1 MQLVGVKRSKRW
13 GALSKLMMVAI
24 DIEFEGENYY
34 FDVATSSTVGELKED
49 IDQRFGHHPPSQKLY
64 YLGLELEDDTD
75 SKISE
80 FLDSGFGNSFNL
92 IVDHASSKKHQAP
105 GRQFSAEK
113 EMFLIVGGRTNFE
126 AIHLKSG
133 QKEIKKLKGKLFY
146 PLEKFGLSENCEGEA
161 GKRTFQVRIY
171 EVQEEGNIII
181 RVDKDGKDLEVYLVN
196 AHETIEMEPVD
207 TKIYDECKK
216 RDKIATILGFLK
228 PFGHIINGI
237 GGIVQGAATFNE
249 AV

>member
-1 MQLVGVKRSKRW
+1 MGELR

-34 FDVATSSTVGELKED
+34 FDVATSSTVGQLKED

-105 GRQFSAEK
+105 GSQFSAEK

-126 AIHLKSG
+126 AIHL
-133 QKEIKKLKGKLFY
+133 
-146 PLEKFGLSENCEGEA
+146 KFGLSENCEGEA

-237 GGIVQGAATFNE
+237 GGIVQGAATLNE

>member
-1 MQLVGVKRSKRW
+1 
-13 GALSKLMMVAI
+13 MVAV
-24 DIEFEGENYY
+24 DIEYEGDN
-34 FDVATSSTVGELKED
+34 FSIDVPTSSTVGQLKEH
-49 IDQRFGHHPPSQKLY
+49 IDHEFGHKPPSQKLY
-64 YLGLELEDDTD
+64 YLGLPVEDNDNA
-75 SKISE
+75 KISE
-80 FLDSGFGNSFNL
+80 FLESGLGNLFNL
-92 IVDHASSKKHQAP
+92 IVDNVNADKRQAP
-105 GRQFSAEK
+105 ARQFSTEK
-113 EMFLIVGGRTNFE
+113 EIFLIVGGKNNFE